1 MIVDS
6 FMNSNSLA
14 SSSSSSYPSMDLKG
28 LCNTIM
34 NTDAR
39 VRFVGIL
46 DNKNAKLVEGGM
58 RKNVPSL
65 LDSGKD
71 ELFFLRIVSQLNQLK
86 EFRQTLG
93 NISYV
98 FVKMNRLSFVIMSLK
113 KNMTLLVS
121 MEPDAD
127 PSFIIP
133 TIRNSLIE

>member
-34 NTDAR
+34 NTEAR

-46 DNKNAKLVEGGM
+46 DNKNARLVEGGM

-86 EFRQTLG
+86 EFKQTLG
-93 NISYV
+93 DISYV
-98 FVKMNRLSFVIMSLK
+98 FIKMNRLSFASMSLK
-113 KNMTLLVS
+113 KNMTLLIS
-121 MEPDAD
+121 MEPDTD

>member
-1 MIVDS
+1 MT
-6 FMNSNSLA
+6 SNSIA
-14 SSSSSSYPSMDLKG
+14 TSSSSSYPSMDLKG

-65 LDSGKD
+65 LHSGKD

-86 EFRQTLG
+86 EFRETLG
-93 NISYV
+93 DISYV
-98 FVKMNRLSFVIMSLK
+98 FVKMNRLSFVSMSLK

-121 MEPDAD
+121 MEPDTD

>member
-1 MIVDS
+1 
-6 FMNSNSLA
+6 
-14 SSSSSSYPSMDLKG
+14 
-28 LCNTIM
+28 M

-58 RKNVPSL
+58 RKSVPSL
-65 LDSGKD
+65 LHSGKD

-86 EFRQTLG
+86 EFRETLG
-93 NISYV
+93 DISYV
-98 FVKMNRLSFVIMSLK
+98 FVKMNRLSFVSMSLK

-121 MEPDAD
+121 MEPDTD

>member
-71 ELFFLRIVSQLNQLK
+71 ELFFLRIVSQLNQLNK
-86 EFRQTLG
+86 FRQTLG
-93 NISYV
+93 DINYV

-121 MEPDAD
+121 LEPDTD